1 MEQINAI
8 KGHILNL
15 AFCEMLGTND
25 INEEKAEESLKYI
38 MLFKEESLKQKNKK
52 VILTKGEQRMTQS
65 LIDLLK
71 EEDCLTPEKLKSKT
85 EMDIDEFYAQLKQL
99 VEQNIVEEVR
109 KDGESYLGVINHAN

>member
-8 KGHILNL
+8 KEHILNL
-15 AFCEMLGTND
+15 AFYGMLGTND